1 MIFVDRYSGT
11 GKTFPW
17 KASTTKLRSKEKILL
32 AVASSGIAA
41 PLLQGGSTSHSRFH
55 TPLKIT
61 NKYTCDI
68 KLGTCFA
75 ELITR
80 TSLIIWD
87 EAPMTHKH

>member
-1 MIFVDRYSGT
+1 MFL
-11 GKTFPW
+11 W
-17 KASTTKLRSKEKILL
+17 KAFTTKLRSEGKILL

-41 PLLQGGSTSHSRFH
+41 PLLQGGSTAHSRFH
-55 TPLKIT
+55 IPLKIT
-61 NKYTCDI
+61 NEYTCDI
-68 KLGTCFA
+68 KLGTFLA